1 MSQPLLVSA
10 GMPRAGSGWYYNLL
24 QDLVESS
31 GGQNARQVRKKYH
44 LERFLTEVN
53 CNIST
58 LGFHRIIP
66 VLVPTLFGN
75 KFVVKT
81 HAGPT
86 DFARYLIKNK
96 RIFVIYI
103 YRDPR
108 AAMLSAFEYGQRS
121 ISNQKSNAFSHLNNF
136 EEAAEF
142 MSFYVKIWDA
152 WSIIEHVLVIRYE
165 DLLSNYHAAIEK
177 TAQFLGI
184 ELDNTRSKKVIQ
196 HYRPGK
202 GTPDQRG
209 THFSQGEAER
219 FRREFDPD
227 QLEHFSQMF
236 EPSLLRMGYKK

>member
-1 MSQPLLVSA
+1 MSQPLIVSA

-44 LERFLTEVN
+44 LELFLTEVN

-58 LGFHRIIP
+58 LGFHRIVP

-86 DFARYLIKNK
+86 DFTRYLIKNK
-96 RIFVIYI
+96 RIIVIYI

-108 AAMLSAFEYGQRS
+108 AALLSAFEYGQRS
-121 ISNQKSNAFSHLNNF
+121 ISNQQSNAFSRLKNL

-142 MSFYVKIWDA
+142 MSFYVKIWEA
-152 WSIIEHVLVIRYE
+152 WSRLEQVLVIRYE

-177 TAQFLGI
+177 TTQFLDI
-184 ELDNTRSKKVIQ
+184 ELDNTRSLKVVQ
-196 HYRPGK
+196 DYQPGK
-202 GTPDQRG
+202 GTPGKKG

-227 QLEHFSQMF
+227 QLEHFSQIY
-236 EPSLLRMGYKK
+236 EPSLLRMGYEK